1 MSSESVALVSKMLA
15 LRAGKSPDADALAA
29 AARTA
34 FGDVERVAVSL
45 IGPAGVDALAGRALH
60 LAQREH
66 PCLKPLPSQPDQPS
80 EPFVQVV
87 ACLQQQDPAVAT
99 AAAGALFAILID
111 LLVTFI
117 GKRLTTRLLLQAWPD
132 VFVDARIEEP

>member
-1 MSSESVALVSKMLA
+1 M
-15 LRAGKSPDADALAA
+15 
-29 AARTA
+29 
-34 FGDVERVAVSL
+34 
-45 IGPAGVDALAGRALH
+45 H

-66 PCLKPLPSQPDQPS
+66 PCLKQLPPQPD
-80 EPFVQVV
+80 EPFAQAV
-87 ACLQQQDPAVAT
+87 ACLQQQDPAVAIT
-99 AAAGALFAILID
+99 AAGALFAILID